1 MSLSR
6 FLQVLHLAHWE
17 FWLPLPLVAA
27 LFWTTGNSI
36 AAQVLSRPYHSVNK
50 LEADRQLEVRLS
62 VTILTIKAEIDRSR
76 GVTTIFVK
84 TTDSSL
90 KRLEYEFPFTQ
101 ASHVEVAIAQELAM
115 PVENVRKLI
124 GYRIKN

>member
-1 MSLSR
+1 MALPR
-6 FLQVLHLAHWE
+6 FRQFLHRANWE

-36 AAQVLSRPYHSVNK
+36 AAQVLSRRYDSVNK
-50 LEADRQLEVRLS
+50 LEANRQLEVRLS

-76 GVTTIFVK
+76 DVTTIFVK
-84 TTDSSL
+84 TTDSTL

-101 ASHVEVAIAQELAM
+101 ASQVETAIAQELAI
-115 PVENVRKLI
+115 PVETVRQLI

>member
-1 MSLSR
+1 MALSR
-6 FLQVLHLAHWE
+6 FLQVLHRACWE

-36 AAQVLSRPYHSVNK
+36 AALVLSRPYDSINK
-50 LEADRQLEVRLS
+50 LQADRQFDMRLS
-62 VTILTIKAEIDRSR
+62 VTILTINAEIDRSR

-84 TTDSSL
+84 TTDSTF
-90 KRLEYEFPFTQ
+90 KRLEYEFSVIQ
-101 ASHVEVAIAQELAM
+101 ASQVEAAIAQELAM

-124 GYRIKN
+124 SYRIKD